1 MTQTYLTRIGGL
13 IRDARRHKGMT
24 QSELA
29 ELLGTCQ
36 GAVAR
41 IEQGKQNLS
50 LEMLAQIGDAPRLA
64 SSSRSATP
72 ARSTCASSAA
82 RS

>member
-29 ELLGTCQ
+29 ELLGTSQ
-36 GAVAR
+36 GAVTR

-50 LEMLAQIGDAPRLA
+50 
-64 SSSRSATP
+64 
-72 ARSTCASSAA
+72 
-82 RS
+82 